1 MFPRVVAPHTHT
13 HYSQSADLMPYSTKV
28 YAYKRF
34 YYMEIRC
41 ELGMN
46 VAIATY
52 AIAIPRET
60 HNHEFDE
67 CYPVELTEVN

>member
-1 MFPRVVAPHTHT
+1 
-13 HYSQSADLMPYSTKV
+13 
-28 YAYKRF
+28 
-34 YYMEIRC
+34 MEIRC

-46 VAIATY
+46 VAIAIY

-60 HNHEFDE
+60 HNHKFDE

>member
-1 MFPRVVAPHTHT
+1 
-13 HYSQSADLMPYSTKV
+13 MPYSTKV